1 MTEKPRWR
9 CPECGRDFRTRNQ
22 WHSCVTRTVESHFE
36 GRPPELRK
44 AFDRLLAALER
55 LGPFR
60 TEAVKTS
67 INLAGR
73 AHFGSVRPVKD
84 GLNVGFV
91 LSRRLDH
98 PRVLHTEQV
107 TPALFGHRVKI
118 RDAEEIDDE
127 LLGWLA
133 EAYAFKGRAESE

>member
-22 WHSCVTRTVESHFE
+22 WHSCVTHTVESHFAGKPSDVRE
-36 GRPPELRK
+36 
-44 AFDRLLAALER
+44 AFDRLVAELER

-60 TEAVKTS
+60 AEAVMTS

-84 GLNVGFV
+84 GLNVAFV

-98 PRVLHTEQV
+98 PRVLRTEQV

-118 RDAEEIDDE
+118 RSAEEIDDE

-133 EAYAFKGRAESE
+133 EAYAFKGRPDE